1 MQLPFCWVADH
12 TKLPRSLFK
21 PLDGY
26 VVLFPIGVLI
36 GNGKSKQSGLSLWAA
51 HSFVKL
57 VDLRDYLFSD
67 FLLIPTS
74 TTLITILLS
83 FESDPDGAFH
93 SPC

>member
-36 GNGKSKQSGLSLWAA
+36 GKGKSKQSGLSLWTA

-57 VDLRDYLFSD
+57 VDLRDYLLSD
-67 FLLIPTS
+67 FLLI
-74 TTLITILLS
+74 LFFDLLNLTQTAP
-83 FESDPDGAFH
+83 FVLHVKD
-93 SPC
+93 